1 MYQIMAN
8 TYSQIHIQ
16 AVFAVQNRECIIR
29 NSWKEELYK
38 YISGIVQSNNHKILS
53 INGMPD
59 HIHLLFGLRPA
70 QSIADLMQDIKG
82 SSSKWINYN
91 KLVQSKFSW
100 QEGYGAFSYS
110 KSEVPAIIQYII
122 NQTDHH
128 KRKTFSE
135 EYYEMLKEFEVE
147 FDDRFIFKPVNI
159 DYSVPD
165 GT

>member
-1 MYQIMAN
+1 MAN

-29 NSWKEELYK
+29 NSWKEELYR

-59 HIHLLFGLRPA
+59 HIHILFGLRPS
-70 QSIADLMQDIKG
+70 QSIANLMQDIKG
-82 SSSKWINYN
+82 SSSIWINN
-91 KLVQSKFSW
+91 KKLVHGKFSW

-110 KSEVPAIIQYII
+110 KSEVPSMIQYII

-135 EYYEMLKEFEVE
+135 EYYEMLKEFEVD